1 MDFLWHKVS
10 DKEKEDIKKEAKR
23 IMDSFSK
30 KLARVSDKISEP
42 VIERE
47 ECERQEGKGK
57 KVEIDKKIMFD
68 NAPNKDDTLKG
79 TSDFIVAEKGEWK

>member
-10 DKEKEDIKKEAKR
+10 DKEKEQIKKDAKI

-30 KLARVSDKISEP
+30 KLARVKNVPES

-47 ECERQEGKGK
+47 NFERDELDGE
-57 KVEIDKKIMFD
+57 KVEI
-68 NAPNKDDTLKG
+68 DTLKG
-79 TSDFIVAEKGEWK
+79 TSRKIMFENAPNKNDNFIIGEKGGW